1 MNKSF
6 IFKKPVGHQ
15 LFFASVLN
23 LYVYFN
29 CLIFPM
35 ALAFDR
41 LTYNDMLD
49 ILITETLFVSL
60 FAIIYLVIFLTNGAA
75 AVYAELDDEYLVI
88 GETNIALEDITSIHI
103 DTHRFETVGY
113 GRGHPFGKAF
123 IHIYL
128 DTDKYP
134 KFALDGCIVLDGV
147 SFNFC
152 HKLRKRC
159 KNASFKLLNLW
170 RTYIICP
177 LCITLGSF
185 LFVFIMSLF

>member
-103 DTHRFETVGY
+103 DTHHFETVGY

>member
-41 LTYNDMLD
+41 LTYNDILD

-60 FAIIYLVIFLTNGAA
+60 FAIIYLIIFLTNGAA

-103 DTHRFETVGY
+103 DTHHFETVGY

>member
-1 MNKSF
+1 
-6 IFKKPVGHQ
+6 
-15 LFFASVLN
+15 
-23 LYVYFN
+23 
-29 CLIFPM
+29 M

-103 DTHRFETVGY
+103 DTHHFETVGY

>member
-41 LTYNDMLD
+41 LTYNDILD

-103 DTHRFETVGY
+103 DTHHFETVGY